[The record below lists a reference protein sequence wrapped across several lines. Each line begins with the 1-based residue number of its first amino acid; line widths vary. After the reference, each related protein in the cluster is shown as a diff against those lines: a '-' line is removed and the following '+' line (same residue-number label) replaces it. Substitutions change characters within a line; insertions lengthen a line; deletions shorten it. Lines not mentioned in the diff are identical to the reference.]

1 MIPDAANR
9 SIFIVGMMGAGK
21 STVGRHLAELTG
33 YDFVDADKVIEERA
47 GADISWIFDVEGEE
61 GFRNRE
67 EQVLDDLTQSRDI
80 VLATGGG
87 AVLRGDNRRRLRE
100 RGVVVYLSSPV
111 DVIVARTRHD
121 RRRPLLQGVDAAE
134 TLAKLN
140 RERHALYQEAAHV
153 EVATA
158 RSSPRTVAE
167 RVMEA
172 VENLGRPSG
181 GGQP

>member
-1 MIPDAANR
+1 MTDAANR

-21 STVGRHLAELTG
+21 STVGRHLAKLTG
-33 YDFVDADKVIEERA
+33 FDFIDADKVIEQRA
-47 GADISWIFDVEGEE
+47 GADISWIFDVEGEG

-67 EQVLDDLTQSRDI
+67 EQVLDELTQRREI

-87 AVLRGDNRRRLRE
+87 AVLRCANRRRLRE

-134 TLAKLN
+134 TLAALS
-140 RERHALYQEAAHV
+140 RDRHPLYQEASHV

-158 RSSPRTVAE
+158 RSSARTVAE
-167 RVMEA
+167 RVLEA
-172 VENLGRPSG
+172 LEGFGAQSHE
-181 GGQP
+181 GQP